1 MTITTICHSSRFG
14 QTALQDQI
22 RACTVVLFW
31 AAKPSIDMHLGLL
44 FSRPSS
50 MMSMHSL
57 SVKRRMSYGNASTS
71 RTFSVIAWVTFGF
84 VADGLVDLKTPI
96 VPRAFGFRQRT
107 ATCNSCGVTK
117 PQAGIDCSSARSRET
132 RQNSRCEN

>member
-22 RACTVVLFW
+22 RACAVVLFW
-31 AAKPSIDMHLGLL
+31 AANPLLTCIWDYYLVGLPRL
-44 FSRPSS
+44 
-50 MMSMHSL
+50 MSMHSL